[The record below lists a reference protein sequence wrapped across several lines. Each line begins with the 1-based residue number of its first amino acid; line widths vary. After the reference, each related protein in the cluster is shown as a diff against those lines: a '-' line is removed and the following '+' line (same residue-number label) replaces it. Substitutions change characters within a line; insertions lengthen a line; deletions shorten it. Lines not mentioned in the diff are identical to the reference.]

1 MTMYHET
8 LSEAVSAAFDY
19 LTKSRAE
26 FNPELRF
33 DNPFTFDGIS
43 YGGCKEA
50 HFELSSYK
58 GKPTR
63 KYGHVTVWRSE
74 SGRYEANAYVL

>member
-8 LSEAVSAAFDY
+8 LSSAVSAGFDY
-19 LTKSRAE
+19 LTSNRAE

-33 DNPFTFDGIS
+33 DNPFTFDGIG
-43 YGGCKEA
+43 YGCSKEA
-50 HFELSSYK
+50 HFELASYK

-63 KYGHVTVWRSE
+63 KFGHVTVWRNE
-74 SGRYEANAYVL
+74 SGRYEVNAYVL